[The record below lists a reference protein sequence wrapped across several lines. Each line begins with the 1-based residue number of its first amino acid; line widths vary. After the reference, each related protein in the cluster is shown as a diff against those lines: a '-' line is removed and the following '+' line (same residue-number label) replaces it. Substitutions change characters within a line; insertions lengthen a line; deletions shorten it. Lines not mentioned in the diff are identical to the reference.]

1 MAIEKQ
7 LENAKRKNSGRFTEQ
22 RSTKTL
28 KTVAASPLKISKSG
42 AEFRKPIKDIRIDN
56 PKTKGSNAIL
66 ELIASPYINSDSV
79 EDNVTLGAA
88 INQGMPKSI
97 INQQAGLIK
106 LMIIAGVL
114 PRSTLDDAKKSK
126 KDTLSPANSERIV
139 RAMRMRMQIVDAL
152 GEDRADAWLE
162 KPNKNFG
169 GQSAIGLAKTEA
181 GARAV
186 EQFLLQLTHGFNA

>member
-1 MAIEKQ
+1 MTVKKQ
-7 LENAKRKNSGRFTEQ
+7 LENASPENSGRLNDIWMGL
-22 RSTKTL
+22 STK
-28 KTVAASPLKISKSG
+28 PLM
-42 AEFRKPIKDIRIDN
+42 
-56 PKTKGSNAIL
+56 
-66 ELIASPYINSDSV
+66 LIAVPFIDSDSV

-88 INQGMPKSI
+88 INRGMPKSI
-97 INQQAGLIK
+97 MKEQAALIK
-106 LMIIAGVL
+106 FMMTAGVL

-139 RAMRMRMQIVDAL
+139 RAMRMRKQIVDAL

-169 GQSAIGLAKTEA
+169 GQSAIELAKTEA